1 MDFNIKQSKGR
12 PHSWRPPIG
21 AEALRCHAI
30 NAIGHSW
37 NRETAVSGLCWG
49 CVEFLGCNGKRG
61 KKSVSMS
68 ALATAQTVSSV
79 LGLGYSCAVHYL
91 KRCVKN
97 TVSVD
102 QWRCNL

>member
-1 MDFNIKQSKGR
+1 MQSMQLGTVGIAR
-12 PHSWRPPIG
+12 R
-21 AEALRCHAI
+21 
-30 NAIGHSW
+30 
-37 NRETAVSGLCWG
+37 LCQG
-49 CVEFLGCNGKRG
+49 CVGAVLSFWVVMENVA

-102 QWRCNL
+102 VRFETGRTFFD